1 MLSARDLMV
10 NFNEMSGKNMS
21 LCRWHFGE
29 PESESRT
36 RAEWRIKVA
45 KGFVIHVTSHK
56 KGGPWT
62 TIEYSDQLDRSRD
75 YACNV
80 VNRFVD
86 AHFNLTVLETM
97 HESTR
102 GI

>member
-1 MLSARDLMV
+1 MLSARNLIDD
-10 NFNEMSGKNMS
+10 FYEMDPRHLS
-21 LCRWHFGE
+21 LCRWHFGK

-62 TIEYSDQLDRSRD
+62 TIEYSDELDRSRS
-75 YACNV
+75 YAKKT